1 MAKLSRKK
9 GTTSYIAHI
18 FIQDSSSTTGAGLTG
33 LTNASSGLV
42 CRYVNPGGTLSAS
55 ITLET
60 IATLGTYAA
69 PTSAA
74 HIRFK
79 EVSNADPSKGVYE
92 IQTHNDW
99 MNLTGGSILIMLAG
113 ATNMAQ
119 ALFEIELTG
128 PDNQDAVR
136 GGMTALP
143 NAAAD
148 AAGGLPISDAGG
160 LDMDAI
166 ALDVAGLDGAA
177 MRGTDGAYT
186 GTPPTVAA
194 IADAVLDETPTGHT
208 GALKDTYD
216 NAIQIGVAGVG
227 LTAVLTN
234 QITESYAANGV
245 APTYAQAIMA
255 MHQLLMQFVIS
266 GTSYT
271 VKKLDNTTTAFVGT
285 LNDGTAPTSLVR
297 T

>member
-18 FIQDSSSTTGAGLTG
+18 FIQDSSSTTGAVLTG

-42 CRYVNPGGTLSAS
+42 CRYLNPGGTLSAA

-79 EVSNADPSKGVYE
+79 EISNADPSKGVYE
-92 IQTHNDW
+92 IQAHNDW
-99 MNLTGGSILIMLAG
+99 MNLTGGSILVMLAG
-113 ATNMAQ
+113 ATNMAPI
-119 ALFEIELTG
+119 LLEIELTG
-128 PDNQDAVR
+128 PDNQDGVR

-143 NAAAD
+143 NAAAY

-166 ALDVAGLDGAA
+166 LSRLGAPSDFGSGASVAKNLVDIEAQTDDIGIAGAGLTALGDTRIVNLDVASSTLATA
-177 MRGTDGAYT
+177 TNLA
-186 GTPPTVAA
+186 TVAEYLDTEIAA
-194 IADAVLDETPTGHT
+194 ILVDTDVTIPGLIA
-208 GALKDTYD
+208 AL
-216 NAIQIGVAGVG
+216 NNI
-227 LTAVLTN
+227 
-234 QITESYAANGV
+234 AATDIV
-245 APTYAQAIMA
+245 
-255 MHQLLMQFVIS
+255 S
-266 GTSYT
+266 
-271 VKKLDNTTTAFVGT
+271 
-285 LNDGTAPTSLVR
+285 
-297 T
+297 